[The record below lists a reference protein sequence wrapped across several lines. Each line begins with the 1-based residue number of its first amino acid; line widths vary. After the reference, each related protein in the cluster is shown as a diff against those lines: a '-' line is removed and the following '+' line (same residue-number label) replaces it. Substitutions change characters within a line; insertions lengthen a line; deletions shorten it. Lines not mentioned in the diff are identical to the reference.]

1 MKKTTLLPLLIAC
14 LLLGGCKPSSKKKTS
29 KESLDSSKTTS
40 IDGKTSQAGPTS
52 LTLSSQNTS
61 IGSLSSGNTSKQ
73 STSSSSEIDPPGGEV
88 FEGIFIRW
96 YPETVKVSSTK
107 STTPIVDIVYTEGHS
122 SEEFDNPL
130 NWDTS
135 DHSIAEVDQYGR
147 ITAKQKGIVALTCTT
162 VVDNLSASCRIV
174 CYNNDSDFNKTWNR
188 LGASDNLQ
196 SGDQLIIACPEF
208 NKAAT
213 SDSTGSYLHATNV
226 TYNSDKS
233 QITDASGAAKFI
245 LGEDYRGREGY
256 NLEVPELDEPYLAF
270 TNEAKIHWENQPKK
284 SNTLWYI
291 SFDLDNNVWD
301 MRTVTI
307 GDGWMMYN
315 HDKNS
320 FAPYQSSETVMM
332 KVMTLYRLTYTLK

>member
-1 MKKTTLLPLLIAC
+1 MKKAVILPLLVVS
-14 LLLGGCKPSSKKKTS
+14 LLLGGCKTTPKKKTS
-29 KESLDSSKTTS
+29 KESSIHSETTSHEEDSS
-40 IDGKTSQAGPTS
+40 SQVVPSSGTS
-52 LTLSSQNTS
+52 LTTQIPPSS
-61 IGSLSSGNTSKQ
+61 SLSG
-73 STSSSSEIDPPGGEV
+73 TSSSSEIDPPGGEV

-107 STTPIVDIVYTEGHS
+107 SSATIVDVVYAEGHS
-122 SEEFDNPL
+122 GEEFDNPL
-130 NWDTS
+130 TWDTS
-135 DHSIAEVDQYGR
+135 DHSIAEADQYGR
-147 ITAKQKGIVALTCTT
+147 ITAKQKGIVTLTCTT
-162 VVDNLSASCRIV
+162 IVDNLSASCRIV

-213 SDSTGSYLHATNV
+213 TESTGSYLHATSV

-233 QITDASGAAKFI
+233 QITDASDAAKFI

-315 HDKNS
+315 HDKDG
-320 FAPYQSSETVMM
+320 FAPYQNSETEMM

>member
-1 MKKTTLLPLLIAC
+1 MKKAVILPLLVVS
-14 LLLGGCKPSSKKKTS
+14 LLLGGCKTTPKKKTS
-29 KESLDSSKTTS
+29 KGSSIHSETTSHEGDSS
-40 IDGKTSQAGPTS
+40 SQVAISSGTS
-52 LTLSSQNTS
+52 LTTQIPPSS
-61 IGSLSSGNTSKQ
+61 SLSGTS
-73 STSSSSEIDPPGGEV
+73 SSSSEIDPPGGEV

-107 STTPIVDIVYTEGHS
+107 SSATIVDVVYAEGHS
-122 SEEFDNPL
+122 GEEFDNPL
-130 NWDTS
+130 TWDTS
-135 DHSIAEVDQYGR
+135 DHSIAEADQYGR
-147 ITAKQKGIVALTCTT
+147 ITAKQKGIVTLTCTT
-162 VVDNLSASCRIV
+162 IVDNLSASCRIV

-213 SDSTGSYLHATNV
+213 TESTGSYLHATSV

-256 NLEVPELDEPYLAF
+256 NLEVPELAEPYLAF

-315 HDKNS
+315 HDKDG
-320 FAPYQSSETVMM
+320 FAPYQNSETEMM

>member
-1 MKKTTLLPLLIAC
+1 MKKAVILPLLVVS
-14 LLLGGCKPSSKKKTS
+14 LLLGGCKTTPKKKTS
-29 KESLDSSKTTS
+29 KESSIHSETTSREGDSS
-40 IDGKTSQAGPTS
+40 SQIALSSGTS
-52 LTLSSQNTS
+52 LTTQIPPSSS
-61 IGSLSSGNTSKQ
+61 SSGTS
-73 STSSSSEIDPPGGEV
+73 SSSSEIDPPGGEV

-107 STTPIVDIVYTEGHS
+107 SSAPIVDVVYAEGHS
-122 SEEFDNPL
+122 GEEFDNPL
-130 NWDTS
+130 TWDTS
-135 DHSIAEVDQYGR
+135 DHSIAEADQYGR
-147 ITAKQKGIVALTCTT
+147 ITAKQKGIVTLTCTT
-162 VVDNLSASCRIV
+162 IVDNLSASCRIV

-213 SDSTGSYLHATNV
+213 TESTGSYLHATSV

-315 HDKNS
+315 HDKDG
-320 FAPYQSSETVMM
+320 FAPYQSSETEMM